1 MGEVTDTRI
10 ATHARRP
17 RDATEW
23 RPAMLPTSLAGTVAS
38 PASGTTSS
46 SSRTS
51 ARNGRPFADRLVE
64 LTPHSDAARSPALET
79 EPSGRSLLRVLDLL
93 VEGALLVDAAGG
105 MFYRNPALER
115 LLLEDADRGSLLREM
130 RHLALLLPRPTLT
143 VSRGGAPATRGD
155 AKAAPANSLMARD
168 TRTASASY
176 RMRATTLED
185 ALPGAEQAALVTLER
200 LTLALPSAMAL
211 ADRFKLTA
219 CEAGVTLLLAQGHSN
234 GVIAKMLGIS
244 PHTARHHTESVLL
257 KLNVHSRAEVGGKV
271 LGTRRPSGPMPAL

>member
-1 MGEVTDTRI
+1 
-10 ATHARRP
+10 
-17 RDATEW
+17 
-23 RPAMLPTSLAGTVAS
+23 
-38 PASGTTSS
+38 
-46 SSRTS
+46 
-51 ARNGRPFADRLVE
+51 
-64 LTPHSDAARSPALET
+64 
-79 EPSGRSLLRVLDLL
+79 
-93 VEGALLVDAAGG
+93 
-105 MFYRNPALER
+105 
-115 LLLEDADRGSLLREM
+115 
-130 RHLALLLPRPTLT
+130 
-143 VSRGGAPATRGD
+143 
-155 AKAAPANSLMARD
+155 
-168 TRTASASY
+168 
-176 RMRATTLED
+176 MRATTLED